1 MAPWEGIKTDDG
13 VARGGERALSFI
25 SKSISEAQRSAQL
38 DMKLMKSRVQSF
50 IHLSATI
57 DKEWESLKK
66 SSRSFNDAT
75 KGFDSTLQNFLV
87 VSKGS
92 GSSTSVGGLAM
103 FSRNPNKPPSTTN
116 TTMKV
121 EVSRGVDKSMLVK
134 KDSSQQ
140 EWKIMRKLN
149 TRGDNESN
157 WEPLQRVK
165 RTVHRSLGEEIDTT
179 TATATTT
186 AISKSPPV
194 EFLENVKKN
203 LNDTMPLSMPE
214 LLEKFAGH
222 AEPLLGQLGL
232 KKDGSKVGDKLRS
245 CKHKVDQLSSTITM
259 KGKELGLVGKA
270 LAGDLFSKGLDDLD
284 HRIGSVVQGTGYR
297 NKGGLSVDLAPAR
310 QATVDSRRSI
320 AIVTTSSLPWMT
332 GTATFVRGWL
342 ENRVGFRPDFK
353 IAFYPGK
360 FSTEKRSILAAGNIS
375 QFIPDQEADVAVL
388 EEPKH
393 LTWYYHGKRWT
404 DKFQHVVGI
413 IHTNYLEYVKQE
425 KNGKLQAFLLK
436 HVNNWVVR
444 IYCNKVLRLSAA
456 TQALPRS
463 SVCNVHGV
471 SPKFLDIGKQLAN
484 ESENS
489 KARFSKGAYYLG
501 KMVWGKGYRELVDLL
516 AQNKDVL
523 DNTQLDVFYEGNHG
537 MDSHENRCSA

>member
-1 MAPWEGIKTDDG
+1 MVPWEGIKTDDG

-25 SKSISEAQRSAQL
+25 SKSISEAQRSAQS

-75 KGFDSTLQNFLV
+75 KGFDSALQNFLV

-121 EVSRGVDKSMLVK
+121 EVSGGVDKSMLVR

-179 TATATTT
+179 TATATAT

-203 LNDTMPLSMPE
+203 LNDMMPLSMPE

-245 CKHKVDQLSSTITM
+245 CKHKVDQLSSTITV

-270 LAGDLFSKGLDDLD
+270 LAGDLFSKGFDDLD
-284 HRIGSVVQGTGYR
+284 HRIGSVVQGTGYC
-297 NKGGLSVDLAPAR
+297 NKGGLSADLAPAR

-320 AIVTTSSLPWMT
+320 AIVTTTSLPWMT
-332 GTATFVRGWL
+332 GTAVNPLLRAAYLAKSGQQNVTLLVPWL
-342 ENRVGFRPDFK
+342 CK
-353 IAFYPGK
+353 K
-360 FSTEKRSILAAGNIS
+360 
-375 QFIPDQEADVAVL
+375 DQEQVY
-388 EEPKH
+388 P
-393 LTWYYHGKRWT
+393 
-404 DKFQHVVGI
+404 
-413 IHTNYLEYVKQE
+413 N
-425 KNGKLQAFLLK
+425 
-436 HVNNWVVR
+436 
-444 IYCNKVLRLSAA
+444 
-456 TQALPRS
+456 
-463 SVCNVHGV
+463 
-471 SPKFLDIGKQLAN
+471 
-484 ESENS
+484 
-489 KARFSKGAYYLG
+489 
-501 KMVWGKGYRELVDLL
+501 
-516 AQNKDVL
+516 
-523 DNTQLDVFYEGNHG
+523 
-537 MDSHENRCSA
+537 